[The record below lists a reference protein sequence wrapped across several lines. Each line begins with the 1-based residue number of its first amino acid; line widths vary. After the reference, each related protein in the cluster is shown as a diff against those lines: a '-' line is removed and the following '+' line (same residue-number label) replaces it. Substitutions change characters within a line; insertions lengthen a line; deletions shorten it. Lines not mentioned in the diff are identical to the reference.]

1 MAKSL
6 EGRIILVTGS
16 TTGVGEATARLCA
29 TEGARVMVHGLEED
43 WAQSV
48 CADLGDVA
56 DYIIADVSDPAVPEK
71 LIAATVARWGGIDG
85 LVNNAAST
93 ARATLEETDVAFFDQ
108 MMAVNLRAP
117 MLLVRAAVPEFRK
130 RGRASVVNIGSVNAL
145 AGQPNLLAYSIA
157 KGGLATMTRNLA
169 NALAT
174 EQIRVN
180 QLNLGW
186 VATRNEILL
195 KQREGMPE
203 GWEQNVPRHLAPR
216 GTLLTP
222 EEVAS
227 HVVFWLSDA
236 SYPASGSVYELEQYS
251 VIGRNFNK
259 APSKG

>member
-1 MAKSL
+1 MTMRL
-6 EGRIILVTGS
+6 DGRIVLVTGS
-16 TTGVGEATARLCA
+16 TTGVGEATARQCA
-29 TEGARVMVHGLEED
+29 AEGARVMVHGLEEE
-43 WAQSV
+43 WARAV
-48 CADLGDVA
+48 CSDLGDSA
-56 DYIIADVSDPAVPEK
+56 DYIIADVADPATPAT
-71 LIAATVARWGGIDG
+71 LIGATVARWGGIDG

-93 ARATLEETDVAFFDQ
+93 ARGTLDETDVAFFDQ
-108 MMAVNLRAP
+108 VIATNLRAP

-130 RGRASVVNIGSVNAL
+130 RGRATVVNIGSVNAL
-145 AGQPNLLAYSIA
+145 AGQPNLLAYSIS

-169 NALAT
+169 NALAS

-186 VATRNEILL
+186 VATRNEVLL

-203 GWEQNVPRHLAPR
+203 GWEKDVPRNLAPR

-222 EEVAS
+222 EEVAA
-227 HVVFWLSDA
+227 HIVFWLSDA

-259 APSKG
+259 ATFDD